1 MVIRPGD
8 VPGLSMARLGR
19 LVLQEKKAKF
29 GDDQFD
35 DAGCKEAFVEV
46 MQLALK
52 LYAYSGPSGGGG
64 KAAPGKGSSVL
75 SPVRT
80 GGGGGHCAKDTLW
93 IFVMPRSCFRHVQS
107 LHHCGIRFCCESIA
121 LPVRSTLFRSF

>member
-29 GDDQFD
+29 GDEQFD
-35 DAGCKEAFVEV
+35 DAGCKEAYVEV

-52 LYAYSGPSGGGG
+52 LYTYSGPSGDPGDGTFTDVAAIQT
-64 KAAPGKGSSVL
+64 KAEV
-75 SPVRT
+75 
-80 GGGGGHCAKDTLW
+80 W
-93 IFVMPRSCFRHVQS
+93 QS
-107 LHHCGIRFCCESIA
+107 TM
-121 LPVRSTLFRSF
+121 V